1 MHRLRGVV
9 TQRSRK
15 QTYVTSPLFRGD
27 LQVLDRA

>member
-15 QTYVTSPLFRGD
+15 QTYVTSLQFRDGP
-27 LQVLDRA
+27 QVLDRA